1 MCRLTQN
8 SWAKGRNHIKV
19 EPFLR
24 PKVRPFSG
32 PASGRLYFSLNRTH
46 RKKDRMAKLKTSGLT
61 SVRWIKID
69 MESKKEITN
78 GQKATP
84 KVRPF
89 SVSRSDLNEKTE
101 NKRKKTRRIKK
112 VLTKINPVKP
122 VKLKMPKKI
131 TSLNQ

>member
-61 SVRWIKID
+61 SVRCIKINI
-69 MESKKEITN
+69 ESKKEMTK
-78 GQKATP
+78 GQNLACFLAIENNSPKA
-84 KVRPF
+84 
-89 SVSRSDLNEKTE
+89 
-101 NKRKKTRRIKK
+101 RRIKK
-112 VLTKINPVKP
+112 VLTKINPVKS